1 MTGGKLLVAIG
12 GRLPEPTLSV
22 VIVADR
28 YDIIRKTVS
37 HLRDQS
43 IKDQL
48 EIVIV
53 AEAKG
58 RLVLEFRE
66 IKDFWSVRVIEVPSI
81 LPLALA
87 TAAGIRHCRGSLVV
101 LAESHAYPSAG
112 WAQAL
117 VEAHQQPWAAVGAV
131 IGNANPYSMVSWSSL
146 FLDYG
151 HCVET
156 TVTGV
161 MDYLPGHHTSYKR
174 EILLHYDSQLEAL
187 MDSEILLHW
196 KMRERGYQ
204 LYLEPAAKIY
214 HVNISA
220 IGPWLSERFYT
231 GRRFAAT
238 RAQGW
243 SLVMRLLYGGG
254 AALIPLVRLS
264 RVLRDISRS
273 THRQLLLPR
282 IVPSLLLGLLVS
294 AVGEAVGYLMG
305 CGTATERLAE
315 MELHKLK
322 YITKQ
327 DRLAIEGAP
336 ITGGTDSVEACGQ

>member
-1 MTGGKLLVAIG
+1 MTCGKLSAAIG
-12 GRLPEPTLSV
+12 GRLTEPKLSV

-28 YDIIRKTVS
+28 YDTIRKTVS
-37 HLRDQS
+37 HFRHQS
-43 IKDQL
+43 IEDQL

-53 AEAKG
+53 TEAKE
-58 RLVLEFRE
+58 RLDLEFPE
-66 IKDFWSVRVIEVPSI
+66 IKDFWSVSVIEVPSI

-117 VEAHQQPWAAVGAV
+117 IKAHQQPWAAVGAV

-214 HVNISA
+214 HVNISSIIA
-220 IGPWLSERFYT
+220 WLSERFYT

-282 IVPSLLLGLLVS
+282 IIPAVLLSLLVS

-305 CGTATERLAE
+305 PGTAPERLAE

-322 YITKQ
+322 YVTKQ
-327 DRLAIEGAP
+327 DRLALEGRSIP
-336 ITGGTDSVEACGQ
+336 GRSDPVEVHGH

>member
-1 MTGGKLLVAIG
+1 
-12 GRLPEPTLSV
+12 

-28 YDIIRKTVS
+28 YDTICKTVS
-37 HLRDQS
+37 HLRQQS

-53 AEAKG
+53 TETKE
-58 RLVLEFRE
+58 RLDLEFPE
-66 IKDFWSVRVIEVPSI
+66 IQDFWYVSVIEVPSI

-87 TAAGIRHCRGSLVV
+87 TAVGIRHCRGSLVV

-117 VEAHQQPWAAVGAV
+117 TKAHQQPWAAVGAV
-131 IGNANPYSMVSWSSL
+131 IGNANPHSMLSWSSL

-174 EILLHYDSQLEAL
+174 EILLRYDSQLEAL

-196 KMRERGYQ
+196 KMRERGHQ
-204 LYLEPAAKIY
+204 LYLEPAAKID

-220 IGPWLSERFYT
+220 IRAWLSERFYT

-243 SLVMRLLYGGG
+243 SLVRRWLYGGG
-254 AALIPLVRLS
+254 AALIPLVRFS

-273 THRQLLLPR
+273 THKQVLLPR

-305 CGTATERLAE
+305 RGTATERLAE

-322 YITKQ
+322 YITNQ

-336 ITGGTDSVEACGQ
+336 IIGGSDSVEACGH

>member
-1 MTGGKLLVAIG
+1 MTCGKLSTATG
-12 GRLPEPTLSV
+12 GRLEPKLSI

-28 YDIIRKTVS
+28 YDTIRKTVS

-53 AEAKG
+53 TEAKE
-58 RLVLEFRE
+58 RLELEFAE
-66 IKDFWSVRVIEVPSI
+66 LKHFWSVRVIEVPSI

-101 LAESHAYPSAG
+101 LAESHAYPGAG

-117 VEAHQQPWAAVGAV
+117 IKAHQQPWAAVGAV
-131 IGNANPYSMVSWSSL
+131 IGNANPYSMVSWASL

-151 HCVET
+151 RCVET

-174 EILLHYDSQLEAL
+174 EILLQYDSQLEAL

-214 HVNISA
+214 HVNISSIA
-220 IGPWLSERFYT
+220 AWFSERFYT

-254 AALIPLVRLS
+254 AALIPLVRFP
-264 RVLRDISRS
+264 RVLHDISRS

-282 IVPSLLLGLLVS
+282 IVPPVLLGLLVS
-294 AVGEAVGYLMG
+294 AVGEAVGYLLG
-305 CGTATERLAE
+305 PGTATERLAE

-322 YITKQ
+322 YVTKQ

-336 ITGGTDSVEACGQ
+336 VTGSTESVEACSR